1 MKLTIKQLAIVLTL
15 FLFSAC
21 GKPAAE
27 QLELYIGTYTA
38 EQSEGIYRLHFN
50 TADGTFTAPELV
62 VEVDNPSY
70 LAFSPDASRLYAVS
84 EGETDD
90 TSALNAYAVEADG
103 SLTLLSRHATGG
115 AAPCYVKVAGDYVY
129 TANYLGGSVSVFP
142 INPDGSTGEAEL
154 VRKFHDMAEMHNVA
168 EGKVPHLHGVF
179 EAGGN
184 KLYMT
189 DLGLDMLHLVEP
201 ERENGKVDLRLIS
214 TIIFKDGFG
223 PRHMT
228 RSDDGKRLYVLGE
241 LSGEIEVYDTNGG
254 RLQII
259 RSDSVGG
266 GGCAD
271 IHLSPDGRFLYAS
284 NRLKEDGISTFA
296 VDAEGLLTKID
307 YTHTGIHPRNFT
319 LTPDGGWLLCAN
331 RDTDNIQIFE
341 RNAESGKLTLKGEIK
356 LSMPVCLLW
365 K

>member
-1 MKLTIKQLAIVLTL
+1 MKLTIKQLAFVLTL

-21 GKPAAE
+21 GKPASE
-27 QLELYIGTYTA
+27 KLELYIGTYTA

-142 INPDGSTGEAEL
+142 INPDGSTQPTVHIEKF
-154 VRKFHDMAEMHNVA
+154 VREGDVA
-168 EGKVPHLHGVF
+168 HLHGVF
-179 EAGGN
+179 DAPGRE
-184 KLYMT
+184 LYAT
-189 DLGLDMLHLVEP
+189 DLGLDSFYRIDPVTDDDGTYHFNILSTTTLP
-201 ERENGKVDLRLIS
+201 ER
-214 TIIFKDGFG
+214 FG
-223 PRHMT
+223 PRHLAVST
-228 RSDDGKRLYVLGE
+228 DASRLYLLGE
-241 LSGEIEVYDTNGG
+241 LSGEVAVFDVEGAEPKL
-254 RLQII
+254 LQLIP
-259 RSDSVGG
+259 SDSVGG

-319 LTPDGGWLLCAN
+319 LTPDGRWLLCAN

-341 RNAESGKLTLKGEIK
+341 RNAESGKLTLKGEVK

>member
-1 MKLTIKQLAIVLTL
+1 MKLTIKQLAFVLTL
-15 FLFSAC
+15 LLFSAC

-38 EQSEGIYRLHFN
+38 EQSEGIYRLTFDP
-50 TADGTFTAPELV
+50 ADGSFTAPELM

-70 LAFSPDASRLYAVS
+70 LAFSPDGTRMYAVS

-90 TSALNAYAVEADG
+90 SSALNAYAVEADG

-142 INPDGSTGEAEL
+142 INADGSTGAAVHIERFLREG
-154 VRKFHDMAEMHNVA
+154 DVA
-168 EGKVPHLHGVF
+168 HLHGLF
-179 EAGGN
+179 DAPARELFA
-184 KLYMT
+184 T
-189 DLGLDMLHLVEP
+189 DLGLDNLYRIDPTTTPDGTYHFNILSTTSLP
-201 ERENGKVDLRLIS
+201 E
-214 TIIFKDGFG
+214 GFG
-223 PRHMT
+223 PRHLAISAT
-228 RSDDGKRLYVLGE
+228 ADRLYLLGE
-241 LSGEIEVYDTNGG
+241 LSGEVAVFDIEQSEPQ
-254 RLQII
+254 LMQLI

-271 IHLSPDGRFLYAS
+271 IHLSPDGRYLYSS

-296 VDAEGLLTKID
+296 IDDKGLLTKID

-319 LTPDGGWLLCAN
+319 ISPGGRWLLCAN
-331 RDTDNIQIFE
+331 RDSDSIQIFE
-341 RNAESGKLTLKGEIK
+341 RDMESGLLRDTGREIG

>member
-1 MKLTIKQLAIVLTL
+1 MKLTINRLALL
-15 FLFSAC
+15 LSLLLFSAC
-21 GKPAAE
+21 GNLAAE

-38 EQSEGIYRLHFN
+38 DGSEGIYRVIFDN
-50 TADGTFTAPELV
+50 AKGTATAPELM

-70 LAFSPDASRLYAVS
+70 LAFSPDNAYLYAVS

-103 SLTLLSRHATGG
+103 TLRPLSRHATGG

-129 TANYLGGSVSVFP
+129 TANYLGGSVSVIP
-142 INPDGSTGEAEL
+142 IAQDGSTKEAVHIE
-154 VRKFHDMAEMHNVA
+154 KFEREGDVA
-168 EGKVPHLHGVF
+168 HLHGLF
-179 EAGGN
+179 DAPGRE
-184 KLYMT
+184 LYAT
-189 DLGLDMLHLVEP
+189 DLGLDNLYLVDPVTDTDNTYHFNILTTTHLP
-201 ERENGKVDLRLIS
+201 
-214 TIIFKDGFG
+214 DGFG
-223 PRHMT
+223 PRHLAT
-228 RSDDGKRLYVLGE
+228 SVDASRLYVLGE
-241 LSGEIEVYDTNGG
+241 LSGEVAVFDTEKQPFQL
-254 RLQII
+254 LQLIP
-259 RSDSVGG
+259 SDSVGG

-319 LTPDGGWLLCAN
+319 ISPDGRWLLCAN
-331 RDTDNIQIFE
+331 RDSDNIQIFE
-341 RNAESGKLTLKGEIK
+341 RDLDSGKLTNTGREIS

-365 K
+365 KN